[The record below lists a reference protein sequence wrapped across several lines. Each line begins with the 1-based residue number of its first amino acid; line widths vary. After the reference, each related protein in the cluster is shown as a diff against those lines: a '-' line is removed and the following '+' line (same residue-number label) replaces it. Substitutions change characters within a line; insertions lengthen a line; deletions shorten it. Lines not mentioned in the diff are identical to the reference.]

1 MGNEI
6 CFPYPAS
13 WKGIKDMF
21 GLDKDKNFCEWEYDV
36 DKEPLLAALF
46 TTGNGY
52 MGVRGSFE
60 EFGSLRVQGAFVRGY
75 IDEIIEVC
83 EPFANNEYMKK
94 YYLDEEALK
103 SFEKQDSCVN
113 MHDFLTVKIVVGG
126 CIFYPWEGKLLS
138 WTRFLDPSRGVYTR
152 RAVWED
158 ERGRK
163 TRLEFVRF
171 ASFETQHLYCQR
183 VTATPLNHS
192 EPVELISAVD
202 TLRKTGGQI
211 VTASDETKIEGDSII
226 HRFHALNKYKFAA
239 EYFVKNNFPDGELFP
254 YEENGVVGIRCAAK
268 QAESYTLEKFT
279 FVATQRD
286 CEEPL
291 HSFVSKSCAS
301 LDFSFAERLSAHERA
316 YRAYFEPMDIRI
328 EGDDEA
334 DGYLRFASYHT
345 AISAP
350 MHDSVHGISA
360 KGLTGERYNQFVWW
374 DSEIHQL
381 PFFLAAA
388 PATAKNL
395 LMYRYRM
402 LPKSRENAAA
412 AGMKGAKYAFCSSVE
427 GDERVWKYVRHPF
440 MQVHIN
446 SDVPMGVLHYYF
458 ATGDESFLRD
468 CGMEMMLECLRFW
481 TSRVTKKNDRY
492 EILRVT
498 GTDEHHPYV
507 DNDAYTNYCVQYLF
521 KEFLFLAEELSYPLE
536 KEEKSLFCE
545 IAEKLYLPQSRCGL
559 IPQFDG
565 YFSLSRTLEEAG
577 GGSLKQFQMKK
588 SGLYHKSQVI
598 KQPDVMLLY
607 TLADVGLEE
616 NGYAVNW
623 DYYERMCETSSSL
636 TFPVHAIAAADN
648 GRMLSFYE
656 YFMKTL
662 KIDVD
667 DIHGVGWQGVHSG
680 CLAGGYL
687 SVLRGIFGVRARKE
701 CLELRPNPM
710 PFWKKIEMRTFYR
723 GRLVG
728 LTAEGEKFSL
738 ALLKG
743 SPFPVRFDGE
753 EFLLK
758 GKKEKICGFGR
769 GGKS

>member
-1 MGNEI
+1 M
-6 CFPYPAS
+6 
-13 WKGIKDMF
+13 
-21 GLDKDKNFCEWEYDV
+21 
-36 DKEPLLAALF
+36 
-46 TTGNGY
+46 
-52 MGVRGSFE
+52 
-60 EFGSLRVQGAFVRGY
+60 
-75 IDEIIEVC
+75 
-83 EPFANNEYMKK
+83 
-94 YYLDEEALK
+94 
-103 SFEKQDSCVN
+103 
-113 MHDFLTVKIVVGG
+113 
-126 CIFYPWEGKLLS
+126 
-138 WTRFLDPSRGVYTR
+138 
-152 RAVWED
+152 
-158 ERGRK
+158 
-163 TRLEFVRF
+163 
-171 ASFETQHLYCQR
+171 
-183 VTATPLNHS
+183 
-192 EPVELISAVD
+192 
-202 TLRKTGGQI
+202 
-211 VTASDETKIEGDSII
+211 
-226 HRFHALNKYKFAA
+226 
-239 EYFVKNNFPDGELFP
+239 
-254 YEENGVVGIRCAAK
+254 
-268 QAESYTLEKFT
+268 
-279 FVATQRD
+279 
-286 CEEPL
+286 
-291 HSFVSKSCAS
+291 
-301 LDFSFAERLSAHERA
+301 
-316 YRAYFEPMDIRI
+316 
-328 EGDDEA
+328 
-334 DGYLRFASYHT
+334 
-345 AISAP
+345 
-350 MHDSVHGISA
+350 
-360 KGLTGERYNQFVWW
+360 
-374 DSEIHQL
+374 
-381 PFFLAAA
+381 
-388 PATAKNL
+388 
-395 LMYRYRM
+395 
-402 LPKSRENAAA
+402 
-412 AGMKGAKYAFCSSVE
+412 
-427 GDERVWKYVRHPF
+427 
-440 MQVHIN
+440 
-446 SDVPMGVLHYYF
+446 
-458 ATGDESFLRD
+458 
-468 CGMEMMLECLRFW
+468 
-481 TSRVTKKNDRY
+481 
-492 EILRVT
+492 
-498 GTDEHHPYV
+498 
-507 DNDAYTNYCVQYLF
+507 
-521 KEFLFLAEELSYPLE
+521 E

-598 KQPDVMLLY
+598 KQPDIMLLY